1 MALIAAAALLHLVI
15 GVTPSLRMGSSA
27 AYQCSRNAYNC
38 SNFGTRAEAQ
48 AAYQACGGRGNDV
61 HRLDDDRDGLA
72 CESLPW
78 IRW

>member
-15 GVTPSLRMGSSA
+15 GVTPSLRMDSSA

-61 HRLDDDRDGLA
+61 HRLDHHRHGLV